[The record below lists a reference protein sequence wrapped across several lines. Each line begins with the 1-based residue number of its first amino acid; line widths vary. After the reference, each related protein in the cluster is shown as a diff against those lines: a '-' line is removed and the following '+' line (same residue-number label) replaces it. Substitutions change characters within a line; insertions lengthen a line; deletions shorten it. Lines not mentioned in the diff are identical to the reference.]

1 MTRGDRVLKPGVYLE
16 RSGRGTEAWLLR
28 NGQGRGAAFPTGVEL
43 SGRFSVLGLVVGWVL
58 GLVVGWVLHGKEG
71 DMDTFE

>member
-1 MTRGDRVLKPGVYLE
+1 M
-16 RSGRGTEAWLLR
+16 GRAEELHSL
-28 NGQGRGAAFPTGVEL
+28 QAFLEL